1 MFKKFSVKDLI
12 LIAALA
18 AIGIAIKPIVGPIV
32 KMVSTPLGIPGGSF
46 AGGFYMMWLV
56 LAVMMVGKGGSGTIF
71 GILQAIGVM
80 IFPFAGNQGA
90 ISLITYT
97 IPGLLADLIF
107 FLFLYRRHLVA
118 HLVICA
124 LANVAGAVLSAVLIF
139 RHPPLILIGIACIA
153 LASGIVGGY
162 LSYSIY
168 ISLKKMRI
176 I

>member
-1 MFKKFSVKDLI
+1 MLKNFSVKDLI

-18 AIGIAIKPIVGPIV
+18 AIGISIKPIVGPIV
-32 KMVSTPLGIPGGSF
+32 KMFSTPLGIPGGSF

-56 LAVMMVGKGGSGTIF
+56 LAVMMVGKPFSGTIF

-97 IPGLLADLIF
+97 VPGLLADLVF
-107 FLFLYRRHLVA
+107 FLLLYRKHLVA
-118 HLVICA
+118 HLLICA
-124 LANVAGAVLSAVLIF
+124 MANIAGSVIAAVLIF
-139 RHPPLILIGIACIA
+139 RHPPLILIGITCLA